1 MENRPAPSGPGVA
14 AGIRRIGRLAGAWAR
29 FVHRLRCHRQRLHLA
44 EMDERMLRDIG
55 ASRSTVWHEQ
65 RKWWWQL

>member
-1 MENRPAPSGPGVA
+1 M
-14 AGIRRIGRLAGAWAR
+14 
-29 FVHRLRCHRQRLHLA
+29 HRLRCHRQRLHLA